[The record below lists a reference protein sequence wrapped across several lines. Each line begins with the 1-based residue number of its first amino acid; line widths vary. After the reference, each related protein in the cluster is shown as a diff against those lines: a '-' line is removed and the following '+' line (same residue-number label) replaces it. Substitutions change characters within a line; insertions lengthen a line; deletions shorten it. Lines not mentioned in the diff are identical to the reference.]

1 METGRASRARF
12 CCRASALAG
21 GVGRRLGWCWASVL
35 LALSV
40 PALGDHWI
48 LLAADELNRTYLDA
62 DSLSRGSG
70 GELRFRIRLAYNKRR
85 DMMGLAYDTA
95 IKDYVAIC
103 GDNLIVSRLHRLL
116 DGPEVVWTFP
126 LSSDRVRA
134 SAELPR
140 EVLLRVCP

>member
-1 METGRASRARF
+1 MKTGQAHCARL
-12 CCRASALAG
+12 RWRALAG
-21 GVGRRLGWCWASVL
+21 DMGRRLGWCWASVL

-40 PALGDHWI
+40 PALGDDWI
-48 LLAADELNRTYLDA
+48 LLASDELNRTYLDA
-62 DSLSRGSG
+62 DSLSRGTG
-70 GELRFRIRLAYNKRR
+70 DELRFRIRLAYNKRR

-103 GDNLIVSRLHRLL
+103 GDDLIVSKLHRLL
-116 DGPEVVWTFP
+116 NGPEVVWTFP
-126 LSSDRVRA
+126 VSSDRVRA